1 MVQWNGQVRLVT
13 DIWTLKEEER
23 WRLSQPLFPPSN
35 PSYVLQANSIDCTL
49 TDIMASSIITRS
61 LLFSSLWSSLS
72 SALIL
77 PTSSPQTDIL
87 SARSKPPKF
96 QSSWNIMGALF
107 PCVFIIIAVY
117 FLVEHCYVRAN
128 RGFDQVESPQW
139 TSSQLGEDGYVRERH
154 NSHCNFS
161 TTDSTL
167 LSPALNTK
175 SCGYQICW
183 VLW

>member
-1 MVQWNGQVRLVT
+1 
-13 DIWTLKEEER
+13 
-23 WRLSQPLFPPSN
+23 
-35 PSYVLQANSIDCTL
+35 
-49 TDIMASSIITRS
+49 MASSIITRS

-87 SARSKPPKF
+87 SARSKPPKL

-139 TSSQLGEDGYVRERH
+139 TSSQLGEDGPEYQVVWLSDLLGVMVTSDREIVGMARRQPPEEEE
-154 NSHCNFS
+154 SSSGITTTTS
-161 TTDSTL
+161 TSSASSNAVPVPPRL
-167 LSPALNTK
+167 YAL
-175 SCGYQICW
+175 
-183 VLW
+183 